1 MPASM
6 LVEVIG
12 GPLAVALLL
21 GVGHW
26 CRQIAHTLDQ
36 VKDAVIPEDGPS
48 LRSTV
53 AGHEL
58 RLTLLEHATG
68 GPTR

>member
-1 MPASM
+1 MPPSM
-6 LVEVIG
+6 LMEVIG
-12 GPLAVALLL
+12 GPLGVALLIAA
-21 GVGHW
+21 GRW

-58 RLTLLEHATG
+58 RLTLIEHATG